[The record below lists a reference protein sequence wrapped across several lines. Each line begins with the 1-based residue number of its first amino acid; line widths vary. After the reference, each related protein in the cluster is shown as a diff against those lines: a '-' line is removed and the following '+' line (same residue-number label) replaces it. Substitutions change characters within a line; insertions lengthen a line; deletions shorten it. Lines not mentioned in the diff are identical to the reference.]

1 MIIYTLNFLLTVLI
15 GSMIFFMAVVSPSV
29 FATLST
35 NASSKFLRTIFPRM
49 FLFGFIIA
57 LLSLILSYISGKDLN
72 SILLV
77 IVAVSFIINRNYLTP
92 KINNFRDKELEGDEK
107 ASSNFKYMHLLSVL
121 LFVLNFV
128 ILIWIVIS
136 NYLNYNLYT
145 LSCPTG

>member
-1 MIIYTLNFLLTVLI
+1 MV
-15 GSMIFFMAVVSPSV
+15 FFMAVVSPSV

-57 LLSLILSYISGKDLN
+57 LLSLILSYISANNLN

-121 LFVLNFV
+121 LFILNFI
-128 ILIWIVIS
+128 ILVSIVII
-136 NYLNYNLYT
+136 NYFNYNL
-145 LSCPTG
+145 

>member
-1 MIIYTLNFLLTVLI
+1 MIIYTLNFLLAVLI

-49 FLFGFIIA
+49 FLFGFIITF
-57 LLSLILSYISGKDLN
+57 LSLILSYISGNILN

-92 KINNFRDKELEGDEK
+92 KINNLRDKELEGDEK

-121 LFVLNFV
+121 LFLLNFI
-128 ILIWIVIS
+128 ILVSIVII
-136 NYLNYNLYT
+136 NYFNYNL
-145 LSCPTG
+145 

>member
-1 MIIYTLNFLLTVLI
+1 MIIYTLNFLVTILV

-49 FLFGFIIA
+49 FLFGFIITF
-57 LLSLILSYISGKDLN
+57 LSLILSYISGNILN

-92 KINNFRDKELEGDEK
+92 KINNLRDKELEGDQK

-121 LFVLNFV
+121 LFILNFI
-128 ILIWIVIS
+128 ILVSIVII
-136 NYLNYNLYT
+136 NYFNYNL
-145 LSCPTG
+145 

>member
-1 MIIYTLNFLLTVLI
+1 MIIYTLNFLLSILI

-29 FATLST
+29 FVTLST

-49 FLFGFIIA
+49 FLFGFIITF
-57 LLSLILSYISGKDLN
+57 LSLILSYISGNILN

-121 LFVLNFV
+121 LFLLNFV
-128 ILIWIVIS
+128 ILIGIVIN
-136 NYLNYNLYT
+136 NYFNYNL
-145 LSCPTG
+145 

>member
-1 MIIYTLNFLLTVLI
+1 MIIYTLIFLVTILI

-57 LLSLILSYISGKDLN
+57 LLSLILSYILGKDLN

-77 IVAVSFIINRNYLTP
+77 IVALSFIINRNYLTP
-92 KINNFRDKELEGDEK
+92 KINNFRDKELEGDKK

-121 LFVLNFV
+121 LFILNFI
-128 ILIWIVIS
+128 ILVSIVII
-136 NYLNYNLYT
+136 NYFNFNL
-145 LSCPTG
+145 

>member
-1 MIIYTLNFLLTVLI
+1 MIIYTLNFLVTILI

-49 FLFGFIIA
+49 FLFGFIITF
-57 LLSLILSYISGKDLN
+57 LSLILSYISGNILN

-92 KINNFRDKELEGDEK
+92 KINNLRDKELEGDQK

-121 LFVLNFV
+121 LFILNFI
-128 ILIWIVIS
+128 ILVSIVII
-136 NYLNYNLYT
+136 NYFNYNL
-145 LSCPTG
+145 

>member
-1 MIIYTLNFLLTVLI
+1 MIIYILNFLLTILI

-29 FATLST
+29 FVTLST

-57 LLSLILSYISGKDLN
+57 ILSLILSYISDDILN

-77 IVAVSFIINRNYLTP
+77 IVAISFIINRNYLTP
-92 KINNFRDKELEGDEK
+92 KINNFRDKELEGGDK

-121 LFVLNFV
+121 LFILNFI
-128 ILIWIVIS
+128 ILVSIVII
-136 NYLNYNLYT
+136 NYFNYNL
-145 LSCPTG
+145 

>member
-1 MIIYTLNFLLTVLI
+1 MIIYTLIFLVTILI

-49 FLFGFIIA
+49 FLFGFIITF
-57 LLSLILSYISGKDLN
+57 LSLILSYISGNILN

-121 LFVLNFV
+121 LFLLNFIILVSIVV
-128 ILIWIVIS
+128 I
-136 NYLNYNLYT
+136 NYFNYNL
-145 LSCPTG
+145 

>member
-1 MIIYTLNFLLTVLI
+1 MIIYTLNFLLAVLI

-49 FLFGFIIA
+49 FLFGFIITF
-57 LLSLILSYISGKDLN
+57 LSLILSYISGNILN

-121 LFVLNFV
+121 LFLLNFI
-128 ILIWIVIS
+128 ILVSIVII
-136 NYLNYNLYT
+136 NYFNYNL
-145 LSCPTG
+145 

>member
-1 MIIYTLNFLLTVLI
+1 MINYTLNFLVTILI

-57 LLSLILSYISGKDLN
+57 ILSLILSYFSGNILN

-121 LFVLNFV
+121 LFLLNFI
-128 ILIWIVIS
+128 ILVSIVII
-136 NYLNYNLYT
+136 NYFNYNL
-145 LSCPTG
+145 